1 MAKMHDCQ
9 NIMKEGKCDEWI
21 MNHFRTDENGEIES
35 HVLEERL
42 AKADEICAECNHFL
56 KKRAAPEQ
64 HSGTHQ
70 LLKKGKLVIS

>member
-21 MNHFRTDENGEIES
+21 MSHFRTGENADIES
-35 HVLEERL
+35 HELEERL
-42 AKADEICAECNHFL
+42 KRADEICAECKHFL
-56 KKRAAPEQ
+56 KKKAAPEQ

-70 LLKKGKLVIS
+70 LLKKGKIVID